1 VKPKAADWGKAGA
14 KAKAKAATNRA
25 VKALAK
31 DPWADSDDSDGAPPK
46 PALNKAGVGSS
57 GLVKVTAK
65 ARPKAKVTA
74 KAKVAAKAKATGGV
88 PNAGNRHKDPW
99 DNSDTSSEEEAT
111 PAKAKAAAVPTRRKS
126 EVLTSNK
133 PAPAKSKKSLT
144 APELHAKASPARNP
158 ATAAKNAET
167 KGPATQAFGAVAGVA
182 SAGAAGAAAA
192 AGVAAAGGA
201 AADAAA
207 AAGRMAT
214 AATGA
219 AASAATTSKTAASAT
234 AAGAVASAAATGAA
248 ASAGASSTSTAPPLA
263 TTSEL
268 LAASADSATSEP
280 PLPPP
285 PSSPR
290 TSVKDTAMERP
301 KTRESAASRQS
312 FIPERRIDPTLEDRA
327 LTWDEYMSEHKEL
340 DDDQLLANWKELKI
354 VEDQAA
360 EEDNEALRAELESLS
375 MKEIKAIAREAGLT
389 EDNIEDA
396 EEEEKPKLAL
406 IDMILTKKQGGDIKR
421 PSQKRGRITRLLDG
435 AATSRLARG
444 PLRAGRG
451 AAYVATKTA
460 TVALVAARP
469 VARVAGGTA
478 RVVGGT
484 AKKGAVLAGRGAK
497 VGALATA
504 RGAKAGALATAR
516 GAKAA
521 GSATYEGAK
530 KAGATTKQAAEA
542 LKNGIPRGEMP
553 AVPGAKMARE
563 KIAETAEK
571 ASEKAKAA
579 KKAAT
584 ANRDRKRERFNEA
597 VKAQSID
604 PW

>member
-182 SAGAAGAAAA
+182 SAG
-192 AGVAAAGGA
+192 